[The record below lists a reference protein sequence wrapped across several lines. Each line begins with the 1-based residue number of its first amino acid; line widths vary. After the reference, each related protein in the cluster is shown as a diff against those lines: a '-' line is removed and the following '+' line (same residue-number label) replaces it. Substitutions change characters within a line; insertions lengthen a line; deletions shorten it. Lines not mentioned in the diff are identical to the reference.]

1 MNYNNVLIFKTFKT
15 RQDIKNADTVYKLKQ
30 PQPTSHIDETIFC
43 DSDIKKVFNNAIN
56 KNTFTWSQVK
66 DADNY
71 IMYMCS
77 NSQYDY
83 FKSKLTKTSYRV
95 ER

>member
-1 MNYNNVLIFKTFKT
+1 MNYNNVVIFKTFKSS
-15 RQDIKNADTVYKLKQ
+15 QDIKEPQ
-30 PQPTSHIDETIFC
+30 PQPKPTSHIDETIFC

-56 KNTFTWSQVK
+56 KNTFTWPQVK
-66 DADNY
+66 DEDNY

-83 FKSKLTKTSYRV
+83 FKSKTTKTSYRV

>member
-1 MNYNNVLIFKTFKT
+1 MINNVVILKMFKS
-15 RQDIKNADTVYKLKQ
+15 RQDIEKADKVYKLNDKKAE
-30 PQPTSHIDETIFC
+30 SHIDETIFC

-56 KNTFTWSQVK
+56 KNKFTWQQVK
-66 DADNY
+66 DENNY

>member
-1 MNYNNVLIFKTFKT
+1 MINNVVILKTFKS
-15 RQDIKNADTVYKLKQ
+15 RQDIEKADKVYKLKDKKAE
-30 PQPTSHIDETIFC
+30 SHIDETIFC

-56 KNTFTWSQVK
+56 KNKFTWQQVK
-66 DADNY
+66 DENNY

>member
-1 MNYNNVLIFKTFKT
+1 MINNVVILKTFKS
-15 RQDIKNADTVYKLKQ
+15 RQDIEKADKVYKLKDKKAE
-30 PQPTSHIDETIFC
+30 SHIDETIFC

-56 KNTFTWSQVK
+56 KNTFTWPQVK
-66 DADNY
+66 DDNNY

-77 NSQYDY
+77 NSKYDY

>member
-1 MNYNNVLIFKTFKT
+1 MRTPFTDPSTTKNIENFQKNLDIDNNIF
-15 RQDIKNADTVYKLKQ
+15 L
-30 PQPTSHIDETIFC
+30 
-43 DSDIKKVFNNAIN
+43 DSTKKVFDNAIK

-66 DADNY
+66 DDNNY

>member
-1 MNYNNVLIFKTFKT
+1 MINNVVILKTFKS
-15 RQDIKNADTVYKLKQ
+15 RQDIKKPQ
-30 PQPTSHIDETIFC
+30 PQPKSHIDETIFL
-43 DSDIKKVFNNAIN
+43 DSTKKVFDNAIK
-56 KNTFTWSQVK
+56 KNTFAWSQVK

>member
-1 MNYNNVLIFKTFKT
+1 MNYNNVVIFKTFKT
-15 RQDIKNADTVYKLKQ
+15 RQDIKEPQ
-30 PQPTSHIDETIFC
+30 PQEKSHIDETIFC

-56 KNTFTWSQVK
+56 KDTFTWPQVK
-66 DADNY
+66 DQDNY

-77 NSQYDY
+77 NSKYDY
-83 FKSKLTKTSYRV
+83 FKSKTTKTSYRV

>member
-1 MNYNNVLIFKTFKT
+1 MYNNVVIFKTFKS
-15 RQDIKNADTVYKLKQ
+15 RQDIKKADKVYKLKE
-30 PQPTSHIDETIFC
+30 PQAKSHIDETIFC

-56 KNTFTWSQVK
+56 KNTFTWPQVK
-66 DADNY
+66 DDNNY

-77 NSQYDY
+77 NSKYDY

>member
-1 MNYNNVLIFKTFKT
+1 MIDNIVIFKTFKS
-15 RQDIKNADTVYKLKQ
+15 RQNIKKTGSYLFKDDDTVFNDK
-30 PQPTSHIDETIFC
+30 
-43 DSDIKKVFNNAIN
+43 DIKKVFQNAIN
-56 KNTFTWSQVK
+56 KNTFTWPQVR
-66 DADNY
+66 DQDNY

-77 NSQYDY
+77 NTKYDY

>member
-1 MNYNNVLIFKTFKT
+1 MIDNIVILKTFKT
-15 RQDIKNADTVYKLKQ
+15 RQDIKNASKVYKLKDE
-30 PQPTSHIDETIFC
+30 PTSHIDNNIFL
-43 DSDIKKVFNNAIN
+43 DSTKKVFDNAIN

-66 DADNY
+66 DDDNY

-77 NSQYDY
+77 NSKYDY
-83 FKSKLTKTSYRV
+83 FKAKTTKKSYRV

>member
-1 MNYNNVLIFKTFKT
+1 MINNVVILKTFKS
-15 RQDIKNADTVYKLKQ
+15 RQDIEKPQ
-30 PQPTSHIDETIFC
+30 PKPTSHIDNNIFL
-43 DSDIKKVFNNAIN
+43 DSTKKVFDNAIK
-56 KNTFTWSQVK
+56 KNIFTWSQVK
-66 DADNY
+66 DDNNY